1 MNGTKNE
8 TVRFSMKPNPFL
20 YALEV
25 TLYILLVWTAIVL
38 STGVPILWPGSYSQ
52 RGVVL
57 LLITYVLLGPTLFI
71 AVFIAACLLMFVVTD
86 KRAIVRFSF
95 WGLTTDALSIA
106 IESVKRIEIN
116 SYGAKYGSVYLSYD
130 KTSPLENSKDSE
142 PDDPQPQPI
151 RRARDEATRASI
163 PIKRN
168 DSIWGSNSIW
178 SSMNFWPHLLGFYAF
193 KGFDEF
199 ANIISEQPNSAS
211 YIKTDYDAR

>member
-1 MNGTKNE
+1 MNDTKNE

-38 STGVPILWPGSYSQ
+38 STGVPILWPGSYSE

-57 LLITYVLLGPTLFI
+57 LLITYVLLGPALFI
-71 AVFIAACLLMFVVTD
+71 VVFITACLLTFVVTD
-86 KRAIVRFSF
+86 ERAIVRFSF
-95 WGLTTDALSIA
+95 WGLTADALSIA
-106 IESVKRIEIN
+106 IETVKRIEIN

-130 KTSPLENSKDSE
+130 KTSPLENSKGSE
-142 PDDPQPQPI
+142 PDDPQPRPI

-168 DSIWGSNSIW
+168 NSIWGSNSIW
-178 SSMNFWPHLLGFYAF
+178 SSMNFWPQ
-193 KGFDEF
+193 F
-199 ANIISEQPNSAS
+199 AWVSRFQGL
-211 YIKTDYDAR
+211 R